1 MGSNYMRPLT
11 KEWLKAAKD
20 DLMTTEK
27 LLDNEHL
34 THIAAFHSQQCV
46 EKVFKSILEEEEIDI
61 PKIHKLKL
69 LLNMLPKQQIE
80 FDYDHDTLKLL
91 DNLYIEARYPG
102 DFGLLPNGKPT
113 LNDAK
118 NFHDFAV
125 KIFEDICHLFGIN
138 KNEI

>member
-1 MGSNYMRPLT
+1 MRPLT

-27 LLDNEHL
+27 LLENEHL

-69 LLNMLPKQQIE
+69 LIKMLPKQQIE
-80 FDYDHDTLKLL
+80 IDYDHETLDLL

-102 DFGLLPNGKPT
+102 DLGLLPNGKPA
-113 LNDAK
+113 LGDAK
-118 NFHDFAV
+118 NFYEFAL
-125 KIFEDICHLFGIN
+125 KIFEDVCQLFGIDN
-138 KNEI
+138 NEIK